1 MPITYEPIATQTL
14 GSAAASIT
22 FSSIPGTYTDLRLVF
37 VGTLSSGNAT
47 TGWRANSDSATN
59 YSETY
64 IGGDGTSAFSGRNTN
79 STFGFAGV
87 TDTNQSMTTVD
98 VFSYAGSTY
107 KTALSDS
114 VPVAQYVLRRV
125 QLWRSTAAITS
136 FTYLT
141 TSGTFTAGTTATLYG
156 IKNA

>member
-107 KTALSDS
+107 KLFLKPTKVFSNRYLIDLL
-114 VPVAQYVLRRV
+114 VEVLV
-125 QLWRSTAAITS
+125 IFSHIQNLIHY
-136 FTYLT
+136 F
-141 TSGTFTAGTTATLYG
+141 FM
-156 IKNA
+156 